1 MPSLARKI
9 GKYYWDKIELRAAL
23 EKGLITEDEYKL
35 AKSYIDDIPYNTS
48 PSEWAKAHGMTIN
61 ELLSF
66 LEKVNK
72 AVDKALNSMSDIFSL
87 AFADKKTLKKMMR
100 KLEEQSG
107 KKRRRSRRNR
117 TRKISGIGLNDEE
130 MFQETIDFIITT
142 AKKASL

>member
-35 AKSYIDDIPYNTS
+35 ARSYIDDIPYNTS

-72 AVDKALNSMSDIFSL
+72 AVNKALNSMSDIFNL

-100 KLEEQSG
+100 KLEEQNG
-107 KKRRRSRRNR
+107 KRRRRSRRNR
-117 TRKISGIGLNDEE
+117 ARKISGIGLNDEE
-130 MFQETIDFIITT
+130 MFQETIDFVISL

>member
-35 AKSYIDDIPYNTS
+35 ARSYIDDIPYNTS

-72 AVDKALNSMSDIFSL
+72 AVNKALNSMSDIFSL

-117 TRKISGIGLNDEE
+117 ARKITGIGLNDEE
-130 MFQETIDFIITT
+130 MFQETIDFVITL
-142 AKKASL
+142 AKKTSL

>member
-35 AKSYIDDIPYNTS
+35 AKSYIDDIPYNMS
-48 PSEWAKAHGMTIN
+48 PSEWAKAHGMTIKD
-61 ELLSF
+61 LLSF
-66 LEKVNK
+66 LEKINK
-72 AVDKALNSMSDIFSL
+72 AVNKALNSMSDIFSL
-87 AFADKKTLKKMMR
+87 AFADPKTLKKMMR

-117 TRKISGIGLNDEE
+117 ARKVSGIGLTDEE
-130 MFQETIDFIITT
+130 MFQETIDFVITL
-142 AKKASL
+142 AKKTSL

>member
-35 AKSYIDDIPYNTS
+35 AMSYIDDIPYNTS

-72 AVDKALNSMSDIFSL
+72 AVNKALNSMSDIFSL
-87 AFADKKTLKKMMR
+87 AFADPKTLKKMMR

-117 TRKISGIGLNDEE
+117 TRKVSGIGLTDEE
-130 MFQETIDFIITT
+130 MFQETIDFVITL
-142 AKKASL
+142 AKKTSL